1 MSKLDFSNTAIA
13 FSSKTDKALQK
24 TAWLF
29 GMMNKQWLVNIGSKF
44 GLFAVEWNLPLAET
58 VVKHTIFEQFCGGTS
73 LNECSK
79 TIDNLYDFK
88 TATILDYGAEA
99 KESEADFENTKN
111 EFIKAIKFAANSK
124 SVPVVSIKVTG
135 MARFDLLEKIHSKQT
150 LSDTENTE
158 YQLVIQ
164 RVDEVCKTAFEHKI
178 AVFVDAEETWIQD
191 PIDEIVERMMA
202 KYNRQRVSVYNTY
215 QMYLSFKLDYLY
227 ASFERAKQENYI
239 LGAKLVR
246 GAYMEKEAKRA
257 EAMGYKNPINPS
269 KQATDDLYNKGIVF
283 CIENYERI
291 ASCCASHNQESSLLQ
306 AQLIDSKGI
315 IKNHQH
321 LSFCQLY
328 GMSDNVTFN
337 LSDAGYNSAKYMPYG
352 TVKDVIPYL
361 IRRAQEN
368 SSVSGDMGRE
378 YKMIMEE
385 VKRRKNSAA

>member
-1 MSKLDFSNTAIA
+1 
-13 FSSKTDKALQK
+13 
-24 TAWLF
+24 
-29 GMMNKQWLVNIGSKF
+29 
-44 GLFAVEWNLPLAET
+44 
-58 VVKHTIFEQFCGGTS
+58 
-73 LNECSK
+73 
-79 TIDNLYDFK
+79 LYDFK
-88 TATILDYGAEA
+88 PATILDYGAEA

-111 EFIKAIKFAANSK
+111 EFIKAIKFAASSK

-135 MARFDLLEKIHSKQT
+135 MARFDLLEKIHAKQT
-150 LSDTENTE
+150 LSDAEKAE
-158 YQLVIQ
+158 YQLVTT

-202 KYNRQRVSVYNTY
+202 KYNRERVAVYNTY

-246 GAYMEKEAKRA
+246 GAYMEKESKRA
-257 EAMGYKNPINPS
+257 EAMGYQNPINPT

-283 CIENYERI
+283 CIENHERI

-315 IKNHQH
+315 AKNHQH

-328 GMSDNVTFN
+328 GMSDNLTFN

-378 YKMIMEE
+378 YKMITEE
-385 VKRRKNSAA
+385 VKRRKSSNS